1 MRAQASPSASKLLI
15 RDNMARKTIN
25 RARLLRQKA
34 NYPERKAWEF
44 LRTLRAEG
52 VAVRRQV
59 PIDGLTVDFAVRSKR
74 LVIEIDGGIHDL
86 EAVQIAD
93 AERDQR
99 LEAAGWRV
107 LRIPAETA
115 LGFEHLMAI
124 VRPAV
129 GLEE

>member
-1 MRAQASPSASKLLI
+1 MTNKSIQ
-15 RDNMARKTIN
+15 
-25 RARLLRQKA
+25 RARRLRRDA

-52 VAVRRQV
+52 IAVRRQV
-59 PIDGLTVDFAVRSKR
+59 PIEGLTVDFAVRSQR
-74 LVIEIDGGIHDL
+74 LVIEVDGSIHDL

-99 LEAAGWRV
+99 LGAAGWRV

-115 LGFEHLMAI
+115 LSFQHLMAI

-129 GLEE
+129 GLED

>member
-1 MRAQASPSASKLLI
+1 
-15 RDNMARKTIN
+15 MARKTIN
-25 RARLLRQKA
+25 RARRLRQAA
-34 NYPERKAWEF
+34 NFPERKAWAF

-52 VAVRRQV
+52 VTVRRQV
-59 PIDGLTVDFAVRSKR
+59 PIDGLTVDFAVRPKR

-115 LGFEHLMAI
+115 LSFEHLMAI

>member
-1 MRAQASPSASKLLI
+1 MTHKDI
-15 RDNMARKTIN
+15 K
-25 RARLLRQKA
+25 RARHLRREA

-44 LRTLRAEG
+44 LRILRAEG
-52 VAVRRQV
+52 IAVRRQV
-59 PIDGLTVDFAVRSKR
+59 PIEGLTVDFAVRSKR

-93 AERDQR
+93 AERDRR
-99 LEAAGWRV
+99 LSAAGWLV

-115 LGFEHLMAI
+115 LSFEHLMAI

-129 GLEE
+129 GLDK

>member
-1 MRAQASPSASKLLI
+1 MPHKDIQ
-15 RDNMARKTIN
+15 
-25 RARLLRQKA
+25 RARRLRQDA

-44 LRTLRAEG
+44 LRTLRREG

-59 PIDGLTVDFAVRSKR
+59 PIEGLTVDFAVRSKR

-93 AERDQR
+93 AERDRR
-99 LEAAGWRV
+99 LMAAGWQI

-115 LGFEHLMAI
+115 LSFEHLMRI

-129 GLEE
+129 GLQDEG